1 MKKIITLFTIFILT
15 SAINAQKITGK
26 ITDEKDKPI
35 PFANIDI
42 LKKDELLKTVYTN
55 FDGEFSIKLN
65 AGEYLLKIQ
74 HVSFWTHEENISLID
89 SLYISIQLKT
99 DESAHEAFNE
109 VEVRALEEI
118 KVKSSH
124 DAEYSV
130 PLIDRDGGASGTSKI
145 TKSEVS
151 RMPTRS
157 GAHVLSTTSGASTL
171 SSATK
176 SSSTVTYKDDID
188 KSKGAK
194 SGVLTAGEI
203 NDFSKWELWTDLT
216 KDELKIHK
224 GFWGIEVNGRYS
236 VQLQN
241 RQGFPIVDS
250 KVNLV
255 DKTGNII
262 YEARTDNTGK
272 TELWSSILPK
282 QSQDGSFSIVVKHKD
297 ISKRIKKAITFEE
310 GINDL
315 IIDTECSENK
325 NIDIAFV
332 VDATGSMGDEIE
344 FLKAELNNV
353 MFEAKGQ
360 DETLNMRFAN
370 VFYRDHG
377 DEYLTK
383 TMGFSHILS
392 ESTYFIKNQKANGGG
407 DYEEAVEIGLDTAI
421 NQLKWSDDAL
431 SRILFLILDAP
442 PHNNDKVKA
451 SLENSMRKAAAKG
464 IRIIPL
470 VASGINKNAEY
481 LMRNL
486 ALATNG
492 TYAFLTNHSG
502 VGNNHIEPSTDSYE
516 VELLKDLLIRVIE
529 NYTYVPSCEEDNK
542 EKEEQEW
549 SQIED
554 QKDQLQWKYWPNPTN
569 GIIQVE
575 CEKDIEE
582 LQVTDLTGKLLQRQ
596 TNLKS
601 RKTYTLD
608 LSLYSS
614 GVYIVKGKIGADWI
628 STKIVLNR
636 T

>member
-1 MKKIITLFTIFILT
+1 MKKIIALFTIFILPL
-15 SAINAQKITGK
+15 AINAQKITGK
-26 ITDEKDKPI
+26 ITDEKEEPI
-35 PFANIDI
+35 PFANIDV

-74 HVSFWTHEENISLID
+74 HASFRAHEENISLVD

-109 VEVRALEEI
+109 IEVRALDEI
-118 KVKSSH
+118 EVKSTH
-124 DAEYSV
+124 DAEYSA
-130 PLIDRDGGASGTSKI
+130 PLIDRDEGASGSSKI

-157 GAHVLSTTSGASTL
+157 GTRVLSTTSKET
-171 SSATK
+171 SSKK
-176 SSSTVTYKDDID
+176 SSSKTSYKGDVK
-188 KSKGAK
+188 KSEGAR

-216 KDELKIHK
+216 KDELKVHK
-224 GFWGIEVNGRYS
+224 NLWGMEVNGRYS

-241 RQGFPIVDS
+241 KKGFPVIDS
-250 KVNLV
+250 KVSLV
-255 DKTGNII
+255 DNVGNVI

-272 TELWSSILPK
+272 AELWSSILPK
-282 QSQDGSFSIVVKHKD
+282 QSQDGSFSIMVKHKD

-325 NIDIAFV
+325 NVDIAFV

-392 ESTYFIKNQKANGGG
+392 ESTSFIKNQRANGGG

-502 VGNNHIEPSTDSYE
+502 VGNDHIEPSTDSYE

-529 NYTYVPSCEEDNK
+529 NYTFVPSCEEDNK

-582 LQVTDLTGKLLQRQ
+582 LQVTDLTGKLLQRN
-596 TNLKS
+596 TNVK
-601 RKTYTLD
+601 RKKNHKLD
-608 LSLYSS
+608 LSSYSS
-614 GVYIVKGKIGADWI
+614 GIYIIKGKIGTKWLTA
-628 STKIVLNR
+628 KIVLSK